1 MTPKNPSPILHEA
14 KQLYKVG
21 NRLESLAGEH
31 PIVSDAL
38 VSLSGT
44 VRNTASLLEV
54 LVATR
59 LAPIV
64 GLGPAEA

>member
-1 MTPKNPSPILHEA
+1 
-14 KQLYKVG
+14 VG
-21 NRLESLAGEH
+21 DRLESLAGEH

-59 LAPIV
+59 LAPIA
-64 GLGPAEA
+64 GLIPAEA